1 MGISN
6 KIMRGALLLI
16 CIAISNNLMAANSDS
31 STGEIIAIVT
41 VVLVLIVLVLG
52 FVYIRK
58 LHASISGHSDQIF
71 RENRVLAEKNI
82 DIDKQYKA
90 AIAANVS
97 LQNQYKLGL
106 DKINTLQ
113 LHIDELQGI
122 NVELTKQ
129 LSEQEVTISTLNSNK
144 ANMEQLLLH
153 KIKENDAV
161 QREAAEKLAVAESRL
176 KDAASIHFGNSG
188 IYILLE

>member
-58 LHASISGHSDQIF
+58 LHVKHWLKQMPKFRSQQIS
-71 RENRVLAEKNI
+71 
-82 DIDKQYKA
+82 
-90 AIAANVS
+90 
-97 LQNQYKLGL
+97 
-106 DKINTLQ
+106 
-113 LHIDELQGI
+113 
-122 NVELTKQ
+122 
-129 LSEQEVTISTLNSNK
+129 
-144 ANMEQLLLH
+144 
-153 KIKENDAV
+153 
-161 QREAAEKLAVAESRL
+161 SRL
-176 KDAASIHFGNSG
+176 
-188 IYILLE
+188 